1 MQSRW
6 LSRSH
11 VCWRAVLRFCEAA
24 SVHERAGEVTRV
36 ASRLFCFDSYIQD

>member
-1 MQSRW
+1 MQSRR

-11 VCWRAVLRFCEAA
+11 TVLVRSFKICEAA

-36 ASRLFCFDSYIQD
+36 ASRLFCFDSYNQD